1 MGPNFNKG
9 HAPYL
14 EPRYYDQAFDL
25 VACTTAYTGRTR
37 GTPGGGITQKVHS
50 QNGLR
55 DA

>member
-25 VACTTAYTGRTR
+25 VACTTAH
-37 GTPGGGITQKVHS
+37 TQGAPEAHQVEGSPK
-50 QNGLR
+50 R
-55 DA
+55 FTAKMA